1 MELYNKKFLVAGLG
15 MSGAAAARFLKNRG
29 ASVTVTDMAE
39 EQNLLVYAPMMR
51 EMGISLELGQHRIET
66 FEDADAIVL
75 SPGVPHFIAPVKAAI
90 AKGIPVIGEIE
101 LAFRFIAEPIVAVTG
116 TNGKTT
122 VTTLLGKMLENSG
135 FKVFVG
141 GNIGNPLIAYVDRG
155 DKADRIV
162 LEISSFQLDTIDTFR
177 PRVGVLLNITDDHLD
192 RYPDFMAYA
201 KSKARIFENQ
211 TEDDVAVLNLA
222 DPAVRE
228 VTQHI
233 ISRKTGFGVR
243 GSGFGENFPSPLTSD
258 LGPLTSHLL
267 IGRHNEDNVSAACLA
282 AIAAGATKEG
292 IQSALDNFKGL
303 PHRIEYV
310 AEIAGVRYFDDS
322 KGTNTDAVIKALECF
337 DFPVILIMGGRGK
350 GGAEG
355 NGFHVLKESVSR
367 KVKHLIVMGETKEE
381 LKAVLGKSVFTTTAD
396 SMEDAV
402 YQAHRAAVSGDTV
415 LLSPACS
422 SFDMYRS
429 YAERG
434 QRFCEAVREI
444 KK

>member
-211 TEDDVAVLNLA
+211 TEDDVAVLNMA

-233 ISRKTGFGVR
+233 RSRKMGFGVR
-243 GSGFGENFPSPLTSD
+243 GSGFGENFPSP
-258 LGPLTSHLL
+258 L

-282 AIAAGATKEG
+282 AIASGATKEG

-322 KGTNTDAVIKALECF
+322 KGT
-337 DFPVILIMGGRGK
+337 
-350 GGAEG
+350 
-355 NGFHVLKESVSR
+355 
-367 KVKHLIVMGETKEE
+367 
-381 LKAVLGKSVFTTTAD
+381 
-396 SMEDAV
+396 
-402 YQAHRAAVSGDTV
+402 
-415 LLSPACS
+415 
-422 SFDMYRS
+422 
-429 YAERG
+429 
-434 QRFCEAVREI
+434 
-444 KK
+444 